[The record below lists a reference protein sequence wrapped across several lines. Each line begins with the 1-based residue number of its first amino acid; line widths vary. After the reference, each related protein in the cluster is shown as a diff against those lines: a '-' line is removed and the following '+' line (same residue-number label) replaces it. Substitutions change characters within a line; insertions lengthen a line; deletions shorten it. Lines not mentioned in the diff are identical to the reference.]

1 MHTPMVYLYNLES
14 EKGKKIKAMC
24 LLLKIRVRTV
34 KKEEYGLELSVLTG
48 QNEQPSLSREVTGFD
63 DEMILMVHFTNA
75 MVHTFLQEF
84 RRKGIAPVA
93 LKAVLTQSNA
103 QWDSAQLHTEL
114 LREHEAMFQG
124 KAAHK
129 PE

>member
-1 MHTPMVYLYNLES
+1 MNTPMVYLYNLES
-14 EKGKKIKAMC
+14 DKGSKIKAMC
-24 LLLKIRVRTV
+24 LLQKIRVSTV
-34 KKEEYGLELSVLTG
+34 KKEEYGLTLSVLTG
-48 QNEQPSLSREVTGFD
+48 KEGQPQLPREVTGFD
-63 DEMILMVHFTNA
+63 DEMILMVNFTNA

-93 LKAVLTQSNA
+93 LKAILTQSNA
-103 QWDSAQLHTEL
+103 KWDSVQLHEEL
-114 LREHEAMFQG
+114 LREHEVMFKG